1 MPVPFEIEY
10 NLVRVGLVANDG
22 TGDDLREAFLKING
36 NFLYLGNR
44 LGTAPSG
51 ANLGPAGESVFKEV
65 VDFQYRFRKINADG
79 NLHVRLVGDVITL
92 DFRPNS
98 AVNFLGQNITNA
110 GAVTATSFAG
120 LLTGNVTG
128 NVSGNAGTVTNGFYT
143 SSSFNLGTTSIT
155 VNRASAVQTLTGV
168 SIDGNAG
175 TVTNG
180 VYTTGDQTI
189 GGVKTFNSA
198 VNADLIGDVTGVIRT
213 TGSDAYVDVSD
224 LERRINTFDY
234 GVINP
239 VFMDPIRYFLYVVG
253 TDMGTFNNPS
263 EFSIDAGTI

>member
-1 MPVPFEIEY
+1 MPVPFEIQD
-10 NLVRVGLVANDG
+10 NLVSVGQVANDG
-22 TGDDLREAFLKING
+22 TGDNLREAFLKING

-44 LGTAPSG
+44 LGTDPSG
-51 ANLGPAGESVFKEV
+51 ANVGTTGESVFKEV
-65 VDFQYRFRKINADG
+65 VDFQYRFRKIDADG

-110 GAVTATSFAG
+110 GSVTATSFTG
-120 LLTGNVTG
+120 PLTGNVTG
-128 NVSGNAGTVTNGFYT
+128 TVTGNAG
-143 SSSFNLGTTSIT
+143 S
-155 VNRASAVQTLTGV
+155 
-168 SIDGNAG
+168 
-175 TVTNG
+175 VTNG

-189 GGVKTFNSA
+189 SGVKTFNST
-198 VNADLIGDVTGVIRT
+198 ITGSVTGNAGTVTNGVYTNGNQTIDGFKTFTQPITGLLSGNVTGLIRSPNET
-213 TGSDAYVDVSD
+213 AYVDVSN

-239 VFMDPIRYFLYVVG
+239 VFVDPISYYLYAVG

-263 EFSIDAGTI
+263 EFSIDAGTL

>member
-1 MPVPFEIEY
+1 MPVPFEIQD
-10 NLVRVGLVANDG
+10 NLVNVGLVPNDG
-22 TGDDLREAFLKING
+22 TGDDIRDAFVKINES
-36 NFLYLGNR
+36 FLYLGTR
-44 LGTAPSG
+44 IGPDPTG

-92 DFRPNS
+92 DFRPDS
-98 AVNFLGQNITNA
+98 PVNFNGQNITNA
-110 GAVTATSFAG
+110 GSVTATSFSG
-120 LLTGNVTG
+120 SLTGNVTG
-128 NVSGNAGTVTNGFYT
+128 NVSGNAGSVTNGVYT
-143 SSSFNLGTTSIT
+143 TGDQTIAGTKTFSSTITGSIT
-155 VNRASAVQTLTGV
+155 
-168 SIDGNAG
+168 GNAG

-189 GGVKTFNSA
+189 EGVKTFNSA
-198 VNADLIGDVTGVIRT
+198 VNADVIGDVTGMIRT
-213 TGSDAYVDVSD
+213 TGADTYVDVSD

-239 VFMDPIRYFLYVVG
+239 VFVDPISYYLYAVG

-263 EFSIDAGTI
+263 EFGIDAGTL

>member
-1 MPVPFEIEY
+1 MADAYIQDR
-10 NLVRVGLVANDG
+10 LVDVGLVANDG
-22 TGDDLREAFLKING
+22 TGDDLREAFIKINENVQYIG
-36 NFLYLGNR
+36 DRIGSAIS
-44 LGTAPSG
+44 GT
-51 ANLGPAGESVFKEV
+51 NLGSVGESVFASV
-65 VDFQYRFRKINADG
+65 VGANLRFRKIDADG

-92 DFRPNS
+92 DFRPNGP
-98 AVNFLGQNITNA
+98 VNFLNQNITNA
-110 GAVTATSFAG
+110 GSVTATSFVG
-120 LLTGNVTG
+120 PLTGN
-128 NVSGNAGTVTNGFYT
+128 A
-143 SSSFNLGTTSIT
+143 
-155 VNRASAVQTLTGV
+155 
-168 SIDGNAG
+168 D

-198 VNADLIGDVTGVIRT
+198 INASITGNSATVTNGVYTTGDQTIGGVKTFSSAVNADLIGDITGMIRT
-213 TGSDAYVDVSD
+213 TGADTYVDVSD

-239 VFMDPIRYFLYVVG
+239 VFMDPIRYYLYAVG